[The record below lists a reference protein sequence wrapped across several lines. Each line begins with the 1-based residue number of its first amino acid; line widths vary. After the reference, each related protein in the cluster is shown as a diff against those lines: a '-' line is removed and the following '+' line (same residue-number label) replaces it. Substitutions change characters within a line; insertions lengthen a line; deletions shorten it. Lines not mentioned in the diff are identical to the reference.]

1 MATVVLADFQ
11 LQYFGTQFRDI
22 VRGNFNDNEI
32 YGAAGDDFLYGEGG
46 NDYLFGNE
54 GNDRLYGGDG
64 DDFLFD
70 VDGNNILDGGAGND
84 IFKIAH
90 FTTGTTNVMDG
101 GSGRDRVSYT
111 LNSYAGQPMLIV
123 DLATGKGGGSAL
135 GDTYVSI
142 EDIEG
147 GTGVDKLLGN
157 DVGNFFYASEGLDFI
172 DGRSGNDG
180 FVASEDGVAGSL
192 KIGLASSLMTADI
205 KNIFS
210 SIFKQG
216 IAATDMV
223 ATWKVWHDADTDG
236 IVDADEVST
245 EWSLL
250 RSVEIYEGTDG
261 KDTITGGAANE
272 VISGGTGGSDS
283 LNGGAGFDYVSYAS
297 ATEGVKI
304 ALLKTAT
311 DDITTDK
318 DTLVNFEGII
328 GSDYGDELQ
337 GNSLANTIFGGLGV
351 DFLDGYSGNDI
362 LDGEE
367 DDDILEGGAGNDI
380 LIGGEGADI
389 LSGGAG
395 TDTVSYRDATGGVKV
410 NLLSG
415 KGTSNEFGTI
425 EVSHAE
431 GDIYVS
437 IEQVV
442 GSQYDDDIRG
452 NNGANRL
459 EGRDGEDWIDGCD
472 GNDVIFG
479 DTDPNSLV
487 PAGTGTLK
495 PSHDVDDDCGCG
507 DDDDLPTSPKS
518 YSDTLIGGCGD
529 DILYGQLGIDT
540 LIGGEGNDTLD
551 GGESIDL
558 LFAGDG
564 NDILRGGP
572 GFDFLVGGNG
582 NDTADY
588 STSKEAVTANLG
600 AFWLNSGGDAS
611 GGVLTELVEI
621 LIGGTPVEDFTSS
634 ALFSSFAAMI
644 DEQLGLRIPDI
655 TLGIENLTGSA
666 YNDNLTG
673 NAGANVLDGG
683 KGKDRLAGGLGND
696 TYIFDGTDTIVENAG
711 QGTDTVRSSVSYTLA
726 ANLENLTLLGTAA
739 LNGTGNSAANVI
751 TGNAAA
757 NTLDGGTGADRLIGG
772 AGNDT
777 YVTDGGDTIVEAAN
791 QGTDTVRSSATHTLS
806 ANVENLVLTGTAAIN
821 GTGNTLAN
829 ALTGNSGANVLAG
842 GLGNDRLTGGGGHD
856 SFLFNTALNAST
868 NRDTIVDFSNSSSN
882 NDRFQLDD
890 AIFTKL
896 GKTGAM
902 NSSFFKLSSQ
912 TQDADDY
919 IIYNKTTGDL
929 FYDADGKG
937 AGVGIRF
944 ATLSNAAQLTAA
956 DFFVV

>member
-1 MATVVLADFQ
+1 MATVVLTNVDF
-11 LQYFGTQFRDI
+11 QYFGTQFKDI
-22 VRGNFNDNEI
+22 IRGSFIDNEI
-32 YGAAGDDFLYGEGG
+32 YGGDGDDFIYGEGG
-46 NDYLFGNE
+46 DDQLFGQA

-64 DDFLFD
+64 NDLLFD
-70 VDGNNILDGGAGND
+70 LDGKNILDGGDGD
-84 IFKIAH
+84 DVFMIAH
-90 FTTGTTNVMDG
+90 FSTGSTNTIDG

-111 LNSYAGQPMLIV
+111 LTSYVDAPMLIV
-123 DLATGKGGGSAL
+123 DLATGKGGGTAL
-135 GDTYVSI
+135 GDTYTSI
-142 EDIEG
+142 EDIQG
-147 GTGVDKLLGN
+147 GDGVDRLSGN
-157 DVGNFFYASEGLDFI
+157 DIGNYFYASEGHDFI
-172 DGRSGNDG
+172 NGRGGSDG
-180 FVASEDGVAGSL
+180 FIAGDGSVSGSL
-192 KIGLASSLMTADI
+192 KIGLASSLLSTAL
-205 KNIFS
+205 KTIFTG
-210 SIFKQG
+210 IFKET

-223 ATWKVWHDADTDG
+223 ATWKVWDDTDDDG
-236 IVDADEVST
+236 VMDANEVST
-245 EWSLL
+245 QWSLL
-250 RSVEIYEGTDG
+250 RSIEIFEGSSG
-261 KDTITGGAANE
+261 NDTITGGAAAE
-272 VISGGTGGSDS
+272 VISGGTGGSDR
-283 LNGGAGFDYVSYAS
+283 LDGGAGFDYVSYAS
-297 ATEGVKI
+297 ATEGIKI
-304 ALLKTAT
+304 ALLKTTT

-328 GSDYGDELQ
+328 GSNYDDELQ
-337 GNSLANTIFGGLGV
+337 GNAANNTIFGGIGV
-351 DFLDGYSGNDI
+351 DFLDGSSGNDT

-380 LIGGEGADI
+380 LIGGQGADI

-395 TDTVSYRDATGGVKV
+395 IDTVSYRGATGGVNV

-415 KGTSNEFGTI
+415 KGMSNEFGTI
-425 EVSHAE
+425 VPSHAE

-459 EGRDGEDWIDGCD
+459 EGRDGEDMIDGCD
-472 GNDVIFG
+472 GDDVIFG

-487 PAGTGTLK
+487 PAGTGELK
-495 PSHDVDDDCGCG
+495 PSHDVDDDCGC
-507 DDDDLPTSPKS
+507 DDDLPTSPKS
-518 YSDTLIGGCGD
+518 YSDTLIGGCGND
-529 DILYGQLGIDT
+529 KLYGQLGIDT

-582 NDTADY
+582 SDTADY

-621 LIGGTPVEDFTSS
+621 LLGGTSIEDFTSS
-634 ALFSSFAAMI
+634 TLFSSFAAMI

-696 TYIFDGTDTIVENAG
+696 TYVYDGSDTIVENAN
-711 QGTDTVRSSVSYTLA
+711 QGTDTVRSSDSHTLA

-751 TGNAAA
+751 TGNTAA

-806 ANVENLVLTGTAAIN
+806 ANVENLVLTGTAGIN

-829 ALTGNSGANVLAG
+829 TLTGNGGANVLAG

-856 SFLFNTALNAST
+856 SFLFNTALNAGT
-868 NRDTIVDFSNSSSN
+868 NRDTIVDFANSSSN

-902 NSSFFKLSSQ
+902 NANFFKLSSQ